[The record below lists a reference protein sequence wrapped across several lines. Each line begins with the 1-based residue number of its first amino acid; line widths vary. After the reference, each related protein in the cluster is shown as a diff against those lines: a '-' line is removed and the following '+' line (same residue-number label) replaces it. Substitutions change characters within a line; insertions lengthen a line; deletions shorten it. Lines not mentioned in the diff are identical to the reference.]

1 MTDDARTA
9 LRRRLGDDVRALDE
23 LPDEAVTALKAAFDD
38 ARRRQGRALTAAS
51 EEALGHLPLLLRGA
65 VRKVLGV

>member
-1 MTDDARTA
+1 MTDDVRTA

-23 LPDEAVTALKAAFDD
+23 LSDEAVAALGAAFDD
-38 ARRRQGRALTAAS
+38 ARRRQGRALSAAS